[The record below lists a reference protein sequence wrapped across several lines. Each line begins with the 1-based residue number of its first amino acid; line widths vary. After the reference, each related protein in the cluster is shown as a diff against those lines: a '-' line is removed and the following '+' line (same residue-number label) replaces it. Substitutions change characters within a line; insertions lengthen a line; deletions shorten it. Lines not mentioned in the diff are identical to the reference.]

1 MRQERFDLGRAHIAR
16 VAPDGEDKPPHPIVA
31 GVFSA
36 NAEIQ
41 PADTGAR
48 LAKMHRFGYC
58 ARDVIDGCFRVF
70 YNVLRN
76 QEPLCGLALLTL
88 GTH

>member
-1 MRQERFDLGRAHIAR
+1 MRQEHFDLGRAHIAR

-48 LAKMHRFGYC
+48 FIRHSIGLCCAK
-58 ARDVIDGCFRVF
+58 DVIDGCFKVL
-70 YNVLRN
+70 YNL
-76 QEPLCGLALLTL
+76 
-88 GTH
+88 